1 MSKAT
6 PGLSLTAVLQS
17 SVLILISNLVY
28 IGNNYLV
35 AWTQL
40 QAPEIALVRG
50 IFQIVIFGAI
60 SWRGRQ
66 DKKEEKS
73 GNFFRDSK
81 NEYQWIYFRTKNLSI
96 CLVLTA
102 TICNNAN

>member
-1 MSKAT
+1 MSRAS
-6 PGLSLTAVLQS
+6 PNLSLTTVLQGC
-17 SVLILISNLVY
+17 VLILLSNLVY

-60 SWRGRQ
+60 IWRGRR
-66 DKKEEKS
+66 DKKEEES
-73 GNFFRDSK
+73 GNFS
-81 NEYQWIYFRTKNLSI
+81 
-96 CLVLTA
+96 V
-102 TICNNAN
+102 TIEFDIV

>member
-1 MSKAT
+1 MSRAS
-6 PGLSLTAVLQS
+6 PNLSLTTVLQG

-50 IFQIVIFGAI
+50 IFQIVIFGSI
-60 SWRGRQ
+60 IWRGRRA
-66 DKKEEKS
+66 KKEDTS
-73 GNFFRDSK
+73 GNIFNV
-81 NEYQWIYFRTKNLSI
+81 NEK
-96 CLVLTA
+96 
-102 TICNNAN
+102 

>member
-1 MSKAT
+1 MSTAT
-6 PGLSLTAVLQS
+6 PELSLTAVLQS

-50 IFQIVIFGAI
+50 TCQIVIFGAI
-60 SWRGRQ
+60 LWRGRAG
-66 DKKEEKS
+66 KKEEKS
-73 GNFFRDSK
+73 GK
-81 NEYQWIYFRTKNLSI
+81 LYFSVNR
-96 CLVLTA
+96 
-102 TICNNAN
+102 NAYL

>member
-1 MSKAT
+1 MSTAT
-6 PGLSLTAVLQS
+6 PELSLTAVLQS

-50 IFQIVIFGAI
+50 TCQIVIFGAI
-60 SWRGRQ
+60 LWRGRA
-66 DKKEEKS
+66 DEKEEKS
-73 GNFFRDSK
+73 GNSF
-81 NEYQWIYFRTKNLSI
+81 LS
-96 CLVLTA
+96 
-102 TICNNAN
+102 